1 MFISTNVYIQT
12 FIINLPSFQTI
23 LYCGLNYRGT
33 QKQTSRQSWISLSSL
48 CQSLLFPT
56 QSSVGLS
63 CLIRSQCLPST
74 LFQMNDPVRN
84 RSEYSGPPPP
94 PTPTLHWL
102 GALESK
108 KPVEHLN
115 VQLFESYLTK
125 APLKSRSHK
134 SQTPKRVQFA
144 IGTVILLVRVY
155 CNNKLVLVYRQF
167 LF

>member
-1 MFISTNVYIQT
+1 MILSTNVYIQT
-12 FIINLPSFQTI
+12 FIINLPSFQTKM
-23 LYCGLNYRGT
+23 YCGLNYMET

-48 CQSLLFPT
+48 CQSLPFPT
-56 QSSVGLS
+56 QSSVGLW

-74 LFQMNDPVRN
+74 LFQMNDPAWN

-144 IGTVILLVRVY
+144 IGTVIFISTCIL
-155 CNNKLVLVYRQF
+155 QQ
-167 LF
+167 